1 MLFLLDK
8 NVRTVK
14 WNGIPLHEASS
25 AIVKEETN
33 GDFYLTV
40 RYPITDSGI
49 YQLIKEDMLIKAPV
63 PVLDAQL
70 FRIKKPVENDDSL
83 DITAYHISDDIM
95 RRSIKPISVVQLGCA
110 TALSQ
115 MVQNAKTDLGDF
127 SFTSDIS
134 DNRTFNTTETET
146 LYSVLMDGKHS
157 IVGTWEGELV
167 RDNFALSIK
176 RSRGADRGVIITTH
190 KNLKSYQ
197 RTKNSQNVVTRIHA
211 RSTFKPEGAEDEVAL
226 KVTVDSPLI
235 NSYPYINEKEYENN
249 NAKTID
255 DLRKWAEAKF
265 KNDGIDKVSDAIK
278 IEAYELDGQVVHL
291 GDTVNLKSRKHS
303 VDLYKKAIAYEFN
316 ALTEEYI
323 SITFDDKPGVGGS
336 GMSSGLSNAADA
348 ILGASTTAQNVA
360 IERALK
366 NADAAFDAEF
376 NKRSEAIKDD
386 IEKIKAHAEAIKA
399 AMTDQLNLKINQ
411 SKSEVTDR
419 LQKEFNQKLSSAS
432 ADLAAVRAN
441 LTQDQSRLSG
451 DISQIQ
457 SDIADIRGKQSQ
469 ADSELAKQVQSINQ
483 AKSELAGVKTNL
495 TQAQSQL
502 TSNIAQ
508 IRSDVGSIRTKQ
520 GQQETE
526 ISKQVAA
533 LNATKSELAG
543 VKSAQATYE
552 QTTTRRLAELS
563 NLADGKASKSELTQT
578 AEELKSRI
586 ASVQASGR
594 NLFLNS
600 LFKQDIRKAGILT
613 TSTYT
618 ATVDDTNKYL
628 GHNALKIV
636 GQDPAGKDGG
646 NPKITYPATG
656 QYDKVVPGSMT
667 NQEVTISFYAKAENV
682 GTILRSRLGYIG
694 FKDGNVT
701 LTTEVKRY
709 VVKLPKSWTGLS
721 NVTTNEWLF
730 NLNRADTV
738 WIWMPKFEVSDTD
751 TPYSEAPEDVENQI
765 SAVESTFKQRADSLE
780 ASVSSMREGLKTKAD
795 SSALT
800 VLSDSIKQSVKSL
813 ETNTQ
818 NQLNQKLST
827 AEFDVRANRISQEI
841 VNATR
846 DKADKTLVTAEAG
859 RLREELASLQ
869 VGGRNL
875 LKGSKGPFKP
885 NRNPANFDNN
895 VLYHNETS
903 VYMVNGQRYLIS
915 AKTDGIFTSHHD
927 GLKESDN
934 VVLWIMDKAVANY
947 QIVSDAKTGTTG
959 TEFVWNRPTGT
970 YHLRVNT
977 YRKDPEKLKSV
988 WEVKVEQGSFK
999 TDWSPAPEDTEG
1011 LITEAKASFE
1021 RTAQGLRMDLTAVQ
1035 AYVSADGT
1043 RLEALRTFSR
1053 EETARQLTALRQSV
1067 EAGYVGKATYAEDV
1081 KGISRRFEELT
1092 VGGRN
1097 LALGTSKEWS
1107 APFTSFSG
1115 NANVCPPLYKVL
1127 TDGLQVGDTLR
1138 SKIILKYTDVRPA
1151 AGKTATVWLQGNGNV
1166 TGWTAGAYNGSPA
1179 KTLNGSGEITFE
1191 HSFKITENHLKNAY
1205 WNWMFRTD
1213 FIASGSLQW
1222 KLAKVESGSVY
1233 TSWSPAPEDAT
1244 SYADTKLA
1252 EFRQSIDGQLAT
1264 VQAALNTANSSLMNF
1279 NSWKQSAQETLNK
1292 VGRVETGLNETKTSL
1307 AEIKQTA
1314 QGLRTDLSAIQS
1326 YVNADGTRLEALR
1339 TFSREETARQL
1350 TALRQSVEAGYV
1362 GKATYAED
1370 VKGISRRFEELTVG
1384 GRNLALG
1391 TSKEWSAPFT
1401 SFSGNANVCPPLYK
1415 VLTDGLQV
1423 GDTLRSKIIL
1433 KYTDVRPAAGKT
1445 ATVWLQGNGNVT
1457 GWTAGAYNGSP
1468 AKTLNGSGEI
1478 TFEHSFKITENHL
1491 KNAYWNW
1498 MFRTDFIASGSLQW
1512 KLAKV
1517 ESGSVYTSWS
1527 PAPED
1532 ATSYADTKL
1541 AEFRQGIDGQLATV
1555 QAAIN
1560 TANSSLTSFN
1570 TWKQSAQETLNK
1582 VGKVETGL
1590 NETKTSLAEFKQ
1602 TAQGLR
1608 TDLSAIQSYVN
1619 ADGTRAEA
1627 LRTYSR
1633 EETARQLTAERKLI
1647 EAGYVAKATHTEDV
1661 RSISRRFEELK
1672 TSSETKLAEFR
1683 QGIDGQFA
1691 TMSSQIGESL
1701 KKTDI
1706 SITPGQ
1712 IVLGTGKVVNGQTL
1726 ASLFVQNPESMQA
1739 ITKLMRI
1746 TGDLIVD
1753 GSITGRDLAAGAIT
1767 TPHLAAG
1774 AVTAE
1779 VLGANAVTA
1788 DKVKADDALLE
1799 KLSAGEALLK
1809 KLMAKDAF
1817 VNRLQSIDFTANQ
1830 IRGGVL
1836 GSIDGTLNFD
1846 LNKNTLI
1853 MGSNTAAIK
1862 RVSPGHPTQFMR
1874 YETERKGNVDY
1885 TRTIIGSNRNGSEK
1899 FDSVTFAGLVV
1910 ENSNKAGIE
1919 DSLRLYG
1926 DNTYFRHAQGEVGW
1940 NINAV
1945 TQRMAPATWQKESA
1959 IWSRSFVVPKH
1970 RNPNGRDWVK
1980 LEETVA
1986 ALWRLWEHAAGN
1998 QVTMTGAM
2006 RDKVRELFQN
2016 YGYNYGIS

>member
-63 PVLDAQL
+63 PVLGAQL

-110 TALSQ
+110 MALSQ

-211 RSTFKPEGAEDEVAL
+211 RSTFKPEGAEDEVTL
-226 KVTVDSPLI
+226 RVTVDSPLI

-255 DLRKWAEAKF
+255 ELRKWAEAKF
-265 KNDGIDKVSDAIK
+265 KNEGIDKVSDAIK
-278 IEAYELDGQVVHL
+278 IESYELDGQVAHL

-303 VDLYKKAIAYEFN
+303 ADLYKKAIAYEFN

-348 ILGASTTAQNVA
+348 ILGASATAQDVA

-366 NADAAFDAEF
+366 NSDAAFDAEF

-399 AMTDQLNLKINQ
+399 AMAEQLNLKINQ

-432 ADLAAVRAN
+432 ADLAGVRAN
-441 LTQDQSRLSG
+441 LTQAQSRLSG

-457 SDIADIRGKQSQ
+457 SDIAAIRGKQSQ
-469 ADSELAKQVQSINQ
+469 SDSELAKQAQSINQ

-508 IRSDVGSIRTKQ
+508 IRSDVGNIRTKQ
-520 GQQETE
+520 GQHETE
-526 ISKQVAA
+526 IAKQVQA
-533 LNATKSELAG
+533 LNQTKTELAG

-552 QTTTRRLAELS
+552 QTTTRRLAELA
-563 NLADGKASKSELTQT
+563 NVADGKASKSELVQT

-586 ASVQASGR
+586 ASVQVGGR
-594 NLFLNS
+594 NYFLNS
-600 LFKQDIRKAGILT
+600 GVEITSGSKAIKVHPDFIKHAKGKKFVMSVEVSGENVVAENLRRFGLSASAGI
-613 TSTYT
+613 
-618 ATVDDTNKYL
+618 
-628 GHNALKIV
+628 
-636 GQDPAGKDGG
+636 AGS
-646 NPKITYPATG
+646 A
-656 QYDKVVPGSMT
+656 
-667 NQEVTISFYAKAENV
+667 
-682 GTILRSRLGYIG
+682 
-694 FKDGNVT
+694 
-701 LTTEVKRY
+701 
-709 VVKLPKSWTGLS
+709 
-721 NVTTNEWLF
+721 
-730 NLNRADTV
+730 NRAWPEVWETGTGNISKKRIYKVFEFRDDWIDFIAGLHIQTGPGAVAGYPKLEIGTV
-738 WIWMPKFEVSDTD
+738 PTD
-751 TPYSEAPEDVENQI
+751 WSPAPEDTEGLI
-765 SAVESTFKQRADSLE
+765 SAVESNFKQRADSIE
-780 ASVSSMREGLKTKAD
+780 AGVSSLREGLKTKAD
-795 SSALT
+795 SSTLT
-800 VLSDSIKQSVKSL
+800 VLSDRISASVKSL
-813 ETNTQ
+813 EIDTQ
-818 NQLNQKLST
+818 NKLDSKLST
-827 AEFDVRANRISQEI
+827 TEFDVRASGIRQEI

-846 DKADKTLVTAEAG
+846 DKADKALVTAEAG
-859 RLREELASLQ
+859 RLREELASLS
-869 VGGRNL
+869 VGENL
-875 LKGSKGPFKP
+875 FINSEFK
-885 NRNPANFDNN
+885 NLRD
-895 VLYHNETS
+895 
-903 VYMVNGQRYLIS
+903 NGQRYT
-915 AKTDGIFTSHHD
+915 ANGKTYQNMIAPYWYNPYNA
-927 GLKESDN
+927 GLPNAQNTQHGYFDTETFSDTVFAFNESDGSRH
-934 VVLWIMDKAVANY
+934 WKALSTDFKIGVITAGEY
-947 QIVSDAKTGTTG
+947 YFSTDLYATDL
-959 TEFVWNRPTGT
+959 GT
-970 YHLRVNT
+970 YIVLGFHYHNASGKLNFYSGRKRIEVN
-977 YRKDPEKLKSV
+977 EKGRWIRLGIDLKVNDDIDLTKKVQFYIYGYNFSTNSILYIKKPKISKGRLKS
-988 WEVKVEQGSFK
+988 
-999 TDWSPAPEDTEG
+999 DWSPALEDVDG
-1011 LITEAKASFE
+1011 LITEAKATFE
-1021 RTAQGLRMDLTAVQ
+1021 RTAQGLRVDLAAVQ

-1043 RLEALRTFSR
+1043 RAEALRTYSR
-1053 EETARQLTALRQSV
+1053 EETARQLTAERKLV

-1081 KGISRRFEELT
+1081 KGISRRFEELV

-1097 LALGTSKEWS
+1097 LMGVFNTKPVKSIFDRE
-1107 APFTSFSG
+1107 T
-1115 NANVCPPLYKVL
+1115 YKL
-1127 TDGLQVGDTLR
+1127 T
-1138 SKIILKYTDVRPA
+1138 
-1151 AGKTATVWLQGNGNV
+1151 
-1166 TGWTAGAYNGSPA
+1166 A
-1179 KTLNGSGEITFE
+1179 KTTQNTTRPTLMLQFRWADGSYSAAVTISEVGKFARK
-1191 HSFKITENHLKNAY
+1191 FKITKPYSELRVKFNCNKEDAVLLFTGRPFIEQNTDYYFTGDLINLSPNDSQADFLKIEKA
-1205 WNWMFRTD
+1205 T
-1213 FIASGSLQW
+1213 I
-1222 KLAKVESGSVY
+1222 
-1233 TSWSPAPEDAT
+1233 TSDWSPAPEDAT
-1244 SYADTKLA
+1244 AYADTKLA
-1252 EFRQSIDGQLAT
+1252 EYKQDIDGQLAT
-1264 VQAALNTANSSLMNF
+1264 VQAALNTAN
-1279 NSWKQSAQETLNK
+1279 
-1292 VGRVETGLNETKTSL
+1292 G
-1307 AEIKQTA
+1307 
-1314 QGLRTDLSAIQS
+1314 
-1326 YVNADGTRLEALR
+1326 
-1339 TFSREETARQL
+1339 
-1350 TALRQSVEAGYV
+1350 
-1362 GKATYAED
+1362 
-1370 VKGISRRFEELTVG
+1370 
-1384 GRNLALG
+1384 
-1391 TSKEWSAPFT
+1391 
-1401 SFSGNANVCPPLYK
+1401 
-1415 VLTDGLQV
+1415 
-1423 GDTLRSKIIL
+1423 
-1433 KYTDVRPAAGKT
+1433 
-1445 ATVWLQGNGNVT
+1445 
-1457 GWTAGAYNGSP
+1457 
-1468 AKTLNGSGEI
+1468 
-1478 TFEHSFKITENHL
+1478 
-1491 KNAYWNW
+1491 
-1498 MFRTDFIASGSLQW
+1498 
-1512 KLAKV
+1512 
-1517 ESGSVYTSWS
+1517 
-1527 PAPED
+1527 
-1532 ATSYADTKL
+1532 
-1541 AEFRQGIDGQLATV
+1541 
-1555 QAAIN
+1555 
-1560 TANSSLTSFN
+1560 SLTSFN
-1570 TWKQSAQETLNK
+1570 SWKQSAQETLNK

-1619 ADGTRAEA
+1619 ADSTRSEA

-1647 EAGYVAKATHTEDV
+1647 EAGYVGRAQHTEDV

-1672 TSSETKLAEFR
+1672 TSSDTKFAQFK

-1712 IVLGTGKVVNGQTL
+1712 ITLGTGKVVNGQTL

-1767 TPHLAAG
+1767 TPHLGAG

-1779 VLGANAVTA
+1779 VIGANAVTA

-1799 KLSAGEALLK
+1799 KLTAGEALLR

-1817 VNRLQSIDFTANQ
+1817 INRLQSVEFTANQ

-1862 RVSPGHPTQFMR
+1862 RVLPGHPTQFMR

-1910 ENSNKAGIE
+1910 ENSNKAGVE

-1945 TQRMAPATWQKESA
+1945 TQRMSPATWQKESA
-1959 IWSRSFVVPKH
+1959 FWARSFVVPKH